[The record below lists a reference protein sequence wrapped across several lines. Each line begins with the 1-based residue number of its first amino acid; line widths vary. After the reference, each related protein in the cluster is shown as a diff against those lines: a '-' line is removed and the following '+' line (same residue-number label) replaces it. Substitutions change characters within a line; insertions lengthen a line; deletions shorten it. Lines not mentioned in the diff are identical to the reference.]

1 MERRRWIKLY
11 MMDYDEVYHDSKM
24 FHLWIDILL
33 HTNPVDYYHH
43 GDLIKRGQCILSL
56 NQVAERCHMS
66 KPTVSKYLRLLEECG
81 KIKLDIQRK
90 GTKVTVLN
98 WDKYQSDTSTSGLEL
113 NHLLNHLLNHSLNQ
127 EVNHLLNPNKKS
139 LKEESKRIKEE
150 TKRQTREDRIYNSLL
165 SKGLEDYYSETYEK
179 CEVYGFDRIKNL
191 KAFCIAV
198 AEELAA
204 KKKPVPI
211 AEKKKT
217 KVPQKVTEE
226 DKEEL
231 RRLMESIYGNDE
243 EQVSNEEQV
252 SDEEVAELRKSM
264 EELGGNL

>member
-81 KIKLDIQRK
+81 KIKLDIQHK

-98 WDKYQSDTSTSGLEL
+98 WDKYQSDTSTSGLE
-113 NHLLNHLLNHSLNQ
+113 LNQ

-150 TKRQTREDRIYNSLL
+150 TRRQTREDRIYNSLL

-211 AEKKKT
+211 TEKKKP
-217 KVPQKVTEE
+217 KVTQKVTEE

-231 RRLMESIYGNDE
+231 RRLMEGLYGND
-243 EQVSNEEQV
+243 EEQV

-264 EELGGNL
+264 EELGGGL

>member
-66 KPTVSKYLRLLEECG
+66 KHTVKKYLSLLEECG

-90 GTKVTVLN
+90 GTKVTVLS
-98 WDKYQSDTSTSGLEL
+98 WDRYQSDNQVGGAKLHQEL
-113 NHLLNHLLNHSLNQ
+113 HQ
-127 EVNHLLNPNKKS
+127 EVHQEVHPNKKS

-165 SKGLEDYYSETYEK
+165 SKGLEDYYQETYEK

-211 AEKKKT
+211 TEKKKP
-217 KVPQKVTEE
+217 KRRVTEE

-231 RRLMESIYGNDE
+231 RRLAEGLYGND
-243 EQVSNEEQV
+243 EEQV

-264 EELGGNL
+264 EELGGDL

>member
-98 WDKYQSDTSTSGLEL
+98 WDKYQSDTSTSGLE
-113 NHLLNHLLNHSLNQ
+113 LNQ

-264 EELGGNL
+264 EELGGDL

>member
-66 KPTVSKYLRLLEECG
+66 KHTVKKYLSLLEECG

-90 GTKVTVLN
+90 GTKVTVLS
-98 WDKYQSDTSTSGLEL
+98 WDRYQSDNQVGGAKLHQEL
-113 NHLLNHLLNHSLNQ
+113 HQ
-127 EVNHLLNPNKKS
+127 EVHQEVHPNKKS

-165 SKGLEDYYSETYEK
+165 SKGLEDYYQETYEK

-211 AEKKKT
+211 TEKKKP
-217 KVPQKVTEE
+217 KKRVTEE

-231 RRLMESIYGNDE
+231 RRLAEGLYGND
-243 EQVSNEEQV
+243 EEQV

-264 EELGGNL
+264 EELGGDL

>member
-81 KIKLDIQRK
+81 KIKLDIQHK

-98 WDKYQSDTSTSGLEL
+98 WDKYQSDTSASGLEL
-113 NHLLNHLLNHSLNQ
+113 NQEVNHSLNHSLNQ

-165 SKGLEDYYSETYEK
+165 SKGLEDYYQETYEK

-211 AEKKKT
+211 TEKKKP
-217 KVPQKVTEE
+217 KRRVTEE

-231 RRLMESIYGNDE
+231 RRLAEGLYGND
-243 EQVSNEEQV
+243 EEQV
-252 SDEEVAELRKSM
+252 SDEEVAELRKMM
-264 EELGGNL
+264 EGLGGDL

>member
-81 KIKLDIQRK
+81 KVKLDISRK

-113 NHLLNHLLNHSLNQ
+113 NQEVNHSLNQ

-139 LKEESKRIKEE
+139 LKEES
-150 TKRQTREDRIYNSLL
+150 KRQTREDRIYNSLL

-231 RRLMESIYGNDE
+231 RRLMEG
-243 EQVSNEEQV
+243 
-252 SDEEVAELRKSM
+252 
-264 EELGGNL
+264 LGGDL

>member
-113 NHLLNHLLNHSLNQ
+113 NQ

-150 TKRQTREDRIYNSLL
+150 SKRQTREDRIYNSLL
-165 SKGLEDYYSETYEK
+165 SKGLEDYYLETYEK

-211 AEKKKT
+211 TEKKKPKKMT
-217 KVPQKVTEE
+217 KEQFEKE
-226 DKEEL
+226 KEEIK
-231 RRLMESIYGNDE
+231 RLWRILDGDE
-243 EQVSNEEQV
+243 EETSEEEV

-264 EELGGNL
+264 EELGGGL

>member
-81 KIKLDIQRK
+81 KIKLDIQHK

-98 WDKYQSDTSTSGLEL
+98 WDKYQSDTSTSGLE
-113 NHLLNHLLNHSLNQ
+113 LNQ

-211 AEKKKT
+211 TEKKKP
-217 KVPQKVTEE
+217 KVTQKVTEE

-231 RRLMESIYGNDE
+231 RRLMEGLYGND
-243 EQVSNEEQV
+243 EEQV

-264 EELGGNL
+264 EELGGGL

>member
-66 KPTVSKYLRLLEECG
+66 KHTVKKYLSLLEECG

-90 GTKVTVLN
+90 GTKVTVLS
-98 WDKYQSDTSTSGLEL
+98 WDRYQSDNQVGGAKL
-113 NHLLNHLLNHSLNQ
+113 HQ
-127 EVNHLLNPNKKS
+127 EVHQEVHPNKKS

-165 SKGLEDYYSETYEK
+165 YKGLEDYYQETYEK

-211 AEKKKT
+211 TEKKKP
-217 KVPQKVTEE
+217 KRRVTEE

-231 RRLMESIYGNDE
+231 RRLAEGLYGND
-243 EQVSNEEQV
+243 EEQV

-264 EELGGNL
+264 EELGGDL

>member
-81 KIKLDIQRK
+81 KIKLDIQHK

-113 NHLLNHLLNHSLNQ
+113 NQEVNHLLNHSLNQ

-211 AEKKKT
+211 TEKKKP
-217 KVPQKVTEE
+217 KRRVTEE

-231 RRLMESIYGNDE
+231 RRLAEGLYGND
-243 EQVSNEEQV
+243 EEQV

-264 EELGGNL
+264 EELGGDL

>member
-1 MERRRWIKLY
+1 MDEKRRWIKLY

-24 FHLWIDILL
+24 LHLWIDILL
-33 HTNPVDYYHH
+33 HANPVDYYHH

-66 KPTVSKYLRLLEECG
+66 KHTVKKYLGLLEECG

-98 WDKYQSDTSTSGLEL
+98 WDRYQSNNQVSGAKL
-113 NHLLNHLLNHSLNQ
+113 HQ
-127 EVNHLLNPNKKS
+127 EVHQEVHPNKKS

-150 TKRQTREDRIYNSLL
+150 SKRQTREDRIYNSLL

-204 KKKPVPI
+204 KKKPVP
-211 AEKKKT
+211 KKERAT
-217 KVPQKVTEE
+217 
-226 DKEEL
+226 
-231 RRLMESIYGNDE
+231 DE
-243 EQVSNEEQV
+243 EV
-252 SDEEVAELRKSM
+252 SDEQVAELRKMM
-264 EELGGNL
+264 EGLGD

>member
-113 NHLLNHLLNHSLNQ
+113 NQEVNHLLNHSLNQ

-211 AEKKKT
+211 TEKKKP
-217 KVPQKVTEE
+217 KRRVTEE

-231 RRLMESIYGNDE
+231 RRLAEGLYGND
-243 EQVSNEEQV
+243 EEQV

>member
-81 KIKLDIQRK
+81 KIKLDIQHK

-113 NHLLNHLLNHSLNQ
+113 NQEVNHLLNHSLNQ

-150 TKRQTREDRIYNSLL
+150 SKRQTREDRIYNSLL

-211 AEKKKT
+211 TEKKKP
-217 KVPQKVTEE
+217 KRRVTEE

-231 RRLMESIYGNDE
+231 RRLAEGLYGND
-243 EQVSNEEQV
+243 EEQV

-264 EELGGNL
+264 EELGGGL

>member
-81 KIKLDIQRK
+81 KIKLDIQHK

-113 NHLLNHLLNHSLNQ
+113 NQEVNHLLNHSLNQ

-150 TKRQTREDRIYNSLL
+150 SKRQTREDRIYNSLL

-211 AEKKKT
+211 AEKKKP
-217 KVPQKVTEE
+217 KKGRVTEA

-231 RRLMESIYGNDE
+231 RRLMGDLYDE
-243 EQVSNEEQV
+243 DKKEVSTEEV
-252 SDEEVAELRKSM
+252 SDEEVAELRKVM
-264 EELGGNL
+264 EGLGD

>member
-66 KPTVSKYLRLLEECG
+66 KHTVKKYLILLEECG

-98 WDKYQSDTSTSGLEL
+98 WDRYQSDNQVGGAKL
-113 NHLLNHLLNHSLNQ
+113 HQ
-127 EVNHLLNPNKKS
+127 EVHQEVHPNKKS

-150 TKRQTREDRIYNSLL
+150 SKRQTREDRIYNSLL

-211 AEKKKT
+211 AEKKKP
-217 KVPQKVTEE
+217 KVTQKVTEE

-231 RRLMESIYGNDE
+231 RRLMEG
-243 EQVSNEEQV
+243 
-252 SDEEVAELRKSM
+252 
-264 EELGGNL
+264 LGGDL

>member
-1 MERRRWIKLY
+1 MY

-81 KIKLDIQRK
+81 KIKLDIQHK

-113 NHLLNHLLNHSLNQ
+113 NQEVNHLLNQ

-150 TKRQTREDRIYNSLL
+150 SKRQTREDRIYNSLL

-211 AEKKKT
+211 AERKKP
-217 KVPQKVTEE
+217 KVTQKVTEE

-231 RRLMESIYGNDE
+231 RRLMEG
-243 EQVSNEEQV
+243 
-252 SDEEVAELRKSM
+252 
-264 EELGGNL
+264 LGGDL

>member
-1 MERRRWIKLY
+1 

-81 KIKLDIQRK
+81 KIKLDIQHK

-113 NHLLNHLLNHSLNQ
+113 NQEVNHLLNQ

-150 TKRQTREDRIYNSLL
+150 SKRQTREDRIYNSLL

-211 AEKKKT
+211 AERKKP
-217 KVPQKVTEE
+217 KVTQKVTEE

-231 RRLMESIYGNDE
+231 RRLMEG
-243 EQVSNEEQV
+243 
-252 SDEEVAELRKSM
+252 
-264 EELGGNL
+264 LGGDL

>member
-56 NQVAERCHMS
+56 NQVASRCHMS

-113 NHLLNHLLNHSLNQ
+113 NQEVNHLLNHSLNQ

-150 TKRQTREDRIYNSLL
+150 SKRQTREDRIYNSLL

-211 AEKKKT
+211 AEKKKL
-217 KVPQKVTEE
+217 KRRVTEQ

-231 RRLMESIYGNDE
+231 KALMEDLHDE
-243 EQVSNEEQV
+243 EKKEVSEEV
-252 SDEEVAELRKSM
+252 SDEEIAELRKFI
-264 EELGGNL
+264 EEVGGNL